1 MSYLIVNTMKAKLIF
16 FVIAIVSVAS
26 SCDRMEPYTNV
37 EFVIINNSK
46 YSVDLHYFTYITPD
60 GYAKADTV
68 LSIPQYSEIRV
79 YYYDDMGSS
88 IYGFPLGVSPD
99 SVYLTFDNT
108 KRIIYRSNDSS
119 DKGILDINS
128 YEEKKIDEHNY
139 EFTYTITE
147 DDYNNAVL
155 IK

>member
-1 MSYLIVNTMKAKLIF
+1 MSYFSKNTMKNKLIF
-16 FVIAIVSVAS
+16 FVIVIVSVAS

-46 YSVDLHYFTYITPD
+46 YTTDLRYFIYRMPD
-60 GYAKADTV
+60 GYTKTDTM
-68 LSIPQYSEIRV
+68 LRITQNSEIRV
-79 YYYDDMGSS
+79 CYYDDMGSS
-88 IYGFPLGVSPD
+88 IYGFPLGIYPD
-99 SVYLTFDNT
+99 SVFLTFDNT

-119 DKGILDINS
+119 GKGILDINN
-128 YEEKKIDEHNY
+128 YEKRKVDEHNY

-147 DDYNNAVL
+147 EDYNNAIL